1 MVKEGLYYSETHEW
15 ARIEGEYAY
24 FGISD
29 YAQHELGDIVY
40 VELPSVGDE
49 TQQGE
54 PFGSV
59 EAVKSVEDL
68 NAPLSGEIVEVNDL
82 LEANPELINKSP
94 YDKGWIVKIKFT
106 EKEELNNLL
115 TAEKY
120 KELIEE

>member
-15 ARIEGEYAY
+15 VRIDGEFAY

-40 VELPSVGDE
+40 VELPEVGTE
-49 TQQGE
+49 TEQNE

-59 EAVKSVEDL
+59 EAVKAVEDI

-82 LEANPELINKSP
+82 LEANPEFINQEA
-94 YDKGWIVKIKFT
+94 YGKGWIVKIKYF
-106 EKEELNNLL
+106 EKSELDKLM
-115 TAEKY
+115 TDVQY